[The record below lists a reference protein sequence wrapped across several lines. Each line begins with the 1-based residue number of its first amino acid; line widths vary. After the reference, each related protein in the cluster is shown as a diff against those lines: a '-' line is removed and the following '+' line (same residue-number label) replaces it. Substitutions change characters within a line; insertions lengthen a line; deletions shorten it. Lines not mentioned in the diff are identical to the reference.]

1 MNVGIYIHIPFC
13 KSRCIYCG
21 FYSTT
26 NKELKERY
34 VDALIR
40 EIHMRK
46 DDFAR
51 LGTSLSPSSTST
63 VYFGGGTPSSLSVC
77 DIERIVGA
85 LESTFNGTPSEVTLE
100 MNPDDVTKDYIK
112 AVRQMGI
119 NRISMGIQTFDD
131 SRLQFIRR
139 RHNASQAEEAVM
151 TIREEGIHNVSID
164 LMFGFPNQTMDEWVT
179 DIDKAIAL
187 HPTHISAYSLMY
199 EEDTPLFRMLQ
210 KGEINQIDDETSLA
224 MYTELINRLTA
235 NGYEHYEI
243 SNFAMPGYRSVHN
256 SSYWHDTP
264 YLGFGAAAHSY
275 NKDTRSWN
283 IPDLKKYIESIESG
297 VLPSESEV
305 IDADTHY
312 NDLITTALRTREGL
326 NLDDLPQ
333 KYREYA
339 LVNAKKSISE
349 HLLEATDS
357 HIRLTREGL
366 FVSDMV
372 MSELIKA

>member
-131 SRLQFIRR
+131 SRLQFIHR
-139 RHNASQAEEAVM
+139 RHNASQAEKAVM

-339 LVNAKKSISE
+339 LVNARKSISE

>member
-139 RHNASQAEEAVM
+139 RHNASQAEKAVM

-339 LVNAKKSISE
+339 LVNARKSISE

-357 HIRLTREGL
+357 HIRLTREGV

>member
-112 AVRQMGI
+112 AVRQMEI

-139 RHNASQAEEAVM
+139 RHNASQAEKAVM

-199 EEDTPLFRMLQ
+199 EKDTPLFRMLQ

-339 LVNAKKSISE
+339 LVNARKSISE

>member
-100 MNPDDVTKDYIK
+100 MNPDDVTEDYIK

-139 RHNASQAEEAVM
+139 RHNASQAEKAVM

-199 EEDTPLFRMLQ
+199 EEGTPLFRMLQ

-339 LVNAKKSISE
+339 LVNARKSISE

>member
-63 VYFGGGTPSSLSVC
+63 VYFGGGTPSSLSLC

-339 LVNAKKSISE
+339 LVNARKSISE

>member
-139 RHNASQAEEAVM
+139 RRNASQAEKAVM

-339 LVNAKKSISE
+339 LVNARKSISE

-357 HIRLTREGL
+357 HIRLTREGI

>member
-139 RHNASQAEEAVM
+139 RHNASQAEKAVM

-164 LMFGFPNQTMDEWVT
+164 LIFGFPNQTMDEWVT

-339 LVNAKKSISE
+339 LVNARKSISE

>member
-139 RHNASQAEEAVM
+139 RHNASQAEKAVM

-333 KYREYA
+333 TYREYA
-339 LVNAKKSISE
+339 LVNARKSISE

>member
-100 MNPDDVTKDYIK
+100 KNPDDVTKDYIK

-139 RHNASQAEEAVM
+139 RHNASQAEKAVM

-199 EEDTPLFRMLQ
+199 EEGTPLFRMLQ

-339 LVNAKKSISE
+339 LVNARKSISE

>member
-40 EIHMRK
+40 EIRMRK

-51 LGTSLSPSSTST
+51 LGTSLSPSTTST

-100 MNPDDVTKDYIK
+100 MNPDDVTRDYIK
-112 AVRQMGI
+112 AVRQVGI

-139 RHNASQAEEAVM
+139 RHNASQAEKAVM

-164 LMFGFPNQTMDEWVT
+164 LMFGFPNQTMDEWGT

-199 EEDTPLFRMLQ
+199 EEGTPLFRMLQ
-210 KGEINQIDDETSLA
+210 KGEISQIDDETTLA

-333 KYREYA
+333 NYREYA
-339 LVNAKKSISE
+339 LASARKSISE

>member
-139 RHNASQAEEAVM
+139 RHNASQAEKAVM

-224 MYTELINRLTA
+224 MYTELINRLTT

-339 LVNAKKSISE
+339 LVNARKSINE

>member
-13 KSRCIYCG
+13 KSRCIYCA

-139 RHNASQAEEAVM
+139 RHNASQAEKAVM

-339 LVNAKKSISE
+339 LVNARKSISE

>member
-139 RHNASQAEEAVM
+139 RHNASQAEKAVM

-210 KGEINQIDDETSLA
+210 KEEINQIDDETSLA

-339 LVNAKKSISE
+339 LVNARKSISE

-357 HIRLTREGL
+357 HIKLTREGL

>member
-139 RHNASQAEEAVM
+139 RHNASQAEKAVM

-187 HPTHISAYSLMY
+187 HPTHISAYSLIY
-199 EEDTPLFRMLQ
+199 EEGTPLFRMLQ

-339 LVNAKKSISE
+339 LVNARKSISE

>member
-139 RHNASQAEEAVM
+139 RHNASQAEKAVM

-275 NKDTRSWN
+275 NKETRSWN

-339 LVNAKKSISE
+339 LVNARKSISE

>member
-139 RHNASQAEEAVM
+139 RHNASQAEKAVM

-199 EEDTPLFRMLQ
+199 EEGTPLFRMLQ

-256 SSYWHDTP
+256 SNYWHDTP

-297 VLPSESEV
+297 VLPSESEI

-326 NLDDLPQ
+326 NLDNLPQ

-339 LVNAKKSISE
+339 LVNARKSISE

>member
-100 MNPDDVTKDYIK
+100 MNPDDVTKNYIK

-119 NRISMGIQTFDD
+119 NRISMGIQTFND

-139 RHNASQAEEAVM
+139 RHNASQAEKAVM

-243 SNFAMPGYRSVHN
+243 SNFAMTGYRSVHN

-297 VLPSESEV
+297 VLPSESEA

-339 LVNAKKSISE
+339 LVNARKSISE

>member
-139 RHNASQAEEAVM
+139 RHNASQAEKAVM

-164 LMFGFPNQTMDEWVT
+164 LMFGFPNQTRDEWVT

-199 EEDTPLFRMLQ
+199 EEGTPLFRMLQ

-339 LVNAKKSISE
+339 LVNARKSISE

>member
-139 RHNASQAEEAVM
+139 RHNASQAEKAVM

-224 MYTELINRLTA
+224 MYTELINRLTT

-339 LVNAKKSISE
+339 LVNARKSISE
-349 HLLEATDS
+349 HLLEATDN

>member
-100 MNPDDVTKDYIK
+100 MNPDDVTKNYIK

-119 NRISMGIQTFDD
+119 NSISMGIQTFND

-139 RHNASQAEEAVM
+139 RHNASQAEKAVM

-243 SNFAMPGYRSVHN
+243 SNFAMTGYRSVHN

-297 VLPSESEV
+297 VLPSESEA

-339 LVNAKKSISE
+339 LVNARKSISE

>member
-77 DIERIVGA
+77 DIERIVGT

-100 MNPDDVTKDYIK
+100 MNPDNVTEDYIK

-139 RHNASQAEEAVM
+139 RHNASQAEKAVM

-179 DIDKAIAL
+179 DIEKAIAL

-199 EEDTPLFRMLQ
+199 EEGTSLFHMLQ

-339 LVNAKKSISE
+339 LVNARKSISE

>member
-139 RHNASQAEEAVM
+139 RHNASQAEKAVM

-179 DIDKAIAL
+179 DIEKAIAL

-199 EEDTPLFRMLQ
+199 EEGTPLFRMLQ

-339 LVNAKKSISE
+339 LVNARKSISE

>member
-77 DIERIVGA
+77 VIERIVGA
-85 LESTFNGTPSEVTLE
+85 LEYTFNGTPSEVTLE

-139 RHNASQAEEAVM
+139 RHNASQAEKAVM

-164 LMFGFPNQTMDEWVT
+164 LMFGFPNQTMDEWAT

-339 LVNAKKSISE
+339 LVNARKSISE
-349 HLLEATDS
+349 HLLEATDN

>member
-100 MNPDDVTKDYIK
+100 MNPDDVTEDYIK

-139 RHNASQAEEAVM
+139 RHNASQAEKAVM

-339 LVNAKKSISE
+339 LVNARKSISE
-349 HLLEATDS
+349 HLLEATDN

>member
-139 RHNASQAEEAVM
+139 RHNAPQAEKAVM

-199 EEDTPLFRMLQ
+199 EEGTPLFHMLQ

>member
-139 RHNASQAEEAVM
+139 RHNASQAEKAVM

-199 EEDTPLFRMLQ
+199 EEGTPLFRMLQ

-326 NLDDLPQ
+326 NLDNLPQ

-339 LVNAKKSISE
+339 LVNARKSISE

>member
-131 SRLQFIRR
+131 SRLRFIRR
-139 RHNASQAEEAVM
+139 RHNASQAEKAVM

-339 LVNAKKSISE
+339 LVNARKSISE

>member
-63 VYFGGGTPSSLSVC
+63 VYFGGGTPSALSVC

-100 MNPDDVTKDYIK
+100 MNPDDVTKNYIK

-139 RHNASQAEEAVM
+139 RHNASQAEKAVM

-199 EEDTPLFRMLQ
+199 EEGTPLFRMLQ

-339 LVNAKKSISE
+339 LVNARKSISE

>member
-139 RHNASQAEEAVM
+139 RHNASQAEKAVM
-151 TIREEGIHNVSID
+151 TIREEGIQNVSID

-179 DIDKAIAL
+179 DIEKAIAL

-312 NDLITTALRTREGL
+312 NDLITTTLRTREGL

-339 LVNAKKSISE
+339 LVNARKSISE

>member
-34 VDALIR
+34 VNALIR

-77 DIERIVGA
+77 DIERIVDA

-139 RHNASQAEEAVM
+139 RHNASQAEKAVM

-224 MYTELINRLTA
+224 MYTELINRLTT

-339 LVNAKKSISE
+339 LVNARNSISE

>member
-40 EIHMRK
+40 EIRMRK

-51 LGTSLSPSSTST
+51 LGTSLSPSTTST
-63 VYFGGGTPSSLSVC
+63 VYFGGGTPSSFSVC

-112 AVRQMGI
+112 AVRQVGI

-139 RHNASQAEEAVM
+139 RHNASQAEKAVM

-339 LVNAKKSISE
+339 LFNARKSISE

>member
-139 RHNASQAEEAVM
+139 RHNASQAEKAVM

-297 VLPSESEV
+297 VLPSESEI

-326 NLDDLPQ
+326 NLDNLPQ

-339 LVNAKKSISE
+339 LVNARKSISE

>member
-100 MNPDDVTKDYIK
+100 MNPDDVTRDYIK

-119 NRISMGIQTFDD
+119 NRISMGIQTFYD
-131 SRLQFIRR
+131 SHLQFIRR
-139 RHNASQAEEAVM
+139 RHNASQAEKAVM

-283 IPDLKKYIESIESG
+283 IPDLKKYIEYIESG

-339 LVNAKKSISE
+339 LVNARKSISE

>member
-112 AVRQMGI
+112 AVRQVGI

-139 RHNASQAEEAVM
+139 RHNASQAEKAVM

-224 MYTELINRLTA
+224 MYTELINRLTT

-339 LVNAKKSISE
+339 LVNARKSISE
-349 HLLEATDS
+349 HLLEATDN

>member
-77 DIERIVGA
+77 DIERIVGD

-112 AVRQMGI
+112 AVKQMGI

-139 RHNASQAEEAVM
+139 RHNASQAEKAVM

-339 LVNAKKSISE
+339 LVNARKSISE

>member
-40 EIHMRK
+40 EIHIRK

-139 RHNASQAEEAVM
+139 RHNASQAEKAVM

-339 LVNAKKSISE
+339 LVNASKSINE

>member
-63 VYFGGGTPSSLSVC
+63 VYFGGGTPSSLSLC

-139 RHNASQAEEAVM
+139 RHNASQAEKAVM
-151 TIREEGIHNVSID
+151 TIREEEIHNVSID

-179 DIDKAIAL
+179 DIEKAIAL

-339 LVNAKKSISE
+339 LVNARKSISE

>member
-63 VYFGGGTPSSLSVC
+63 VYFGGGTPSSLSLC

-139 RHNASQAEEAVM
+139 RHNASQAEKAVM

-339 LVNAKKSISE
+339 LVNARKSISE